1 MSYTTRDAEAVFKVS
16 SQTIRNWTREFSR
29 YLSVT
34 ATPEEGRTRLFTDAD
49 MQILELISRMK
60 DEGKQYDE
68 IHAALQGGKRGSLPG
83 VSSEEIR
90 AMVSGEV
97 ERRLHLEVQM
107 LKRQIELAE
116 ERLAEAEQTKDENIR
131 LHAQLEEANKQVD
144 EFKQQLKE
152 SQEALRRLEREA
164 GEAYYR
170 GRLDEARSQ
179 FKQADSEQ

>member
-97 ERRLHLEVQM
+97 ERRLHLEVQ
-107 LKRQIELAE
+107 I
-116 ERLAEAEQTKDENIR
+116 
-131 LHAQLEEANKQVD
+131 EEANKQVD